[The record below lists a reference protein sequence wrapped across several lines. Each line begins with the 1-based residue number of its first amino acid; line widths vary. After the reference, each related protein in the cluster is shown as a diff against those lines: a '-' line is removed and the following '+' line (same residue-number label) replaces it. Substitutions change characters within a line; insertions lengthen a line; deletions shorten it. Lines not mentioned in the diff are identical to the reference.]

1 MRGKTNL
8 LIVAAAV
15 AGLALAA
22 CGSSNPAGPSGSGG
36 VTVQGVLLDEGAA
49 FTASS
54 NAGTSSGPIT
64 VVVEGTSISVT
75 ISGNGTFE
83 LDDLPPG
90 TFTLVFYQDDL
101 EIGRI
106 TVTAANGDT
115 VKVVVQKK
123 GSVIVVVELE
133 VDDDDGD
140 DGDDDDPETTSCLNG
155 VPPGGQLQLE
165 GEIESGNRDLFE
177 LRVSGR
183 AGKPVK
189 VDATGA
195 TFVCNGRTG
204 DDGCPPKELEGAKV
218 HVRGILT
225 SCAADNVAAVQASE
239 VKIQKLAK

>member
-1 MRGKTNL
+1 MHGKTSL
-8 LIVAAAV
+8 LIVAVAM

-36 VTVQGVLLDEGAA
+36 VTVQGVLLGEGAA

-54 NAGTSSGPIT
+54 NAGTSSGPVT

-75 ISGNGTFE
+75 ISGNGTFK

-90 TFTLVFYQDDL
+90 TFTLVFYQDDQ
-101 EIGRI
+101 EIGRV
-106 TVTAANGDT
+106 TVTAGDGAT

-133 VDDDDGD
+133 ID
-140 DGDDDDPETTSCLNG
+140 DGDDDDPESTSCLNG
-155 VPPGGQLQLE
+155 VSPGGQLQLE
-165 GEIESGNRDLFE
+165 GDIESGNRNFFE

-183 AGKPVK
+183 ASRPVK
-189 VDATGA
+189 VDAAGA

-204 DDGCPPKELEGAKV
+204 DNGCPPKEEELMGAKV
-218 HVRGILT
+218 HVRGMLT
-225 SCAADNVAAVQASE
+225 SCAADNVATVQANE